1 MTLRWLLLC
10 FRLSIHFH
18 CIIFSSFPSPHFP
31 SADPS
36 PVFSS
41 DCQRVVI
48 PPTAIFSICFSFP
61 LPLLHFDLFAFSPL
75 FSLPFSFSHLRCHFF
90 PFCFPTVTLWPCSF
104 PHPSSIQ
111 SSFLSCHHRGFFS
124 SLPLIWPFV
133 TFFMWLSALVF
144 TSSIHLSIHFFPPV
158 IFPHTLQLLFPF
170 ISLPN
175 GSTSLSSVPSNTI
188 VFPTCYCHNFTCSL
202 PVWSLSARSPPV
214 LFHPVVH
221 LFLVFF
227 LVRVSSALH
236 PSFYSHSPP
245 PSIIHSY
252 LDSFFSHSNFV
263 TVSAHQ
269 TVFIFL
275 SLGHVIFFPSSPLT
289 TSPFVITR
297 LCCCSAL
304 CARCRGRENVKKRY
318 CSPTQ

>member
-1 MTLRWLLLC
+1 M
-10 FRLSIHFH
+10 
-18 CIIFSSFPSPHFP
+18 
-31 SADPS
+31 
-36 PVFSS
+36 V
-41 DCQRVVI
+41 
-48 PPTAIFSICFSFP
+48 
-61 LPLLHFDLFAFSPL
+61 
-75 FSLPFSFSHLRCHFF
+75 
-90 PFCFPTVTLWPCSF
+90 
-104 PHPSSIQ
+104 
-111 SSFLSCHHRGFFS
+111 FFS

-170 ISLPN
+170 ICLPN
-175 GSTSLSSVPSNTI
+175 GSTSSSSVPSNTI
-188 VFPTCYCHNFTCSL
+188 VFPTCYCDNFTCSL

-214 LFHPVVH
+214 LFHPIVH

-227 LVRVSSALH
+227 LVRVSSAFH

-252 LDSFFSHSNFV
+252 VDSFFSHSNFV

-275 SLGHVIFFPSSPLT
+275 SLGHIIFFHLLLLRHPPL
-289 TSPFVITR
+289 SLLAFVAVP
-297 LCCCSAL
+297 LYAHVVEEGNML
-304 CARCRGRENVKKRY
+304 KRY
-318 CSPTQ
+318 CSPIQ